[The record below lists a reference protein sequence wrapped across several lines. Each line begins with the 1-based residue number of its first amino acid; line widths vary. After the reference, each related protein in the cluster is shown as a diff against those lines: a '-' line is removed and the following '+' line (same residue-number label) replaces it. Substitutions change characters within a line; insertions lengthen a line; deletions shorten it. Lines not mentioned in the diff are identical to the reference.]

1 MDQGIKG
8 QVTEILR
15 DGVSLVDEIVLHL
28 QTGREDRGIA
38 DFMLLIESLS
48 AVIAVLQDNKENI
61 VQDFDALGIL
71 DFNRVMQ
78 EIAEAWE
85 HMDVVL
91 VADLLEYE
99 LKARLQTLA
108 EQLG

>member
-8 QVTEILR
+8 QVTDILTA
-15 DGVSLVDEIVLHL
+15 GVALVDEIVLHL

-61 VQDFDALGIL
+61 VQDFDALDIPG
-71 DFNRVMQ
+71 FNRVMQ

-99 LKARLQTLA
+99 LKAKLQTLA